1 MEGQPPHSDLIGHSD
16 TGSSGGC
23 RQGSQWLLS
32 WDRFGEPMRTLL
44 FPFFLVAC
52 EQVAPSGNPLKPVSV
67 DVSVEPSVE
76 SDDALDEEEDVFT
89 ISNEELAAVVTGEEE
104 GDEEDSN
111 GQGAAD
117 PNPETTQE
125 QGPTGSP
132 SAPAVQAEAAV
143 APPPPAATPGWPGQT
158 AKAWPV
164 RLVTTIP
171 NASPPRA
178 ILGLPDGREV
188 VVNPGSMVPDLGIV
202 VVAIS
207 PNSAELAK
215 VAPAGDHATIESMTL
230 TAQY

>member
-1 MEGQPPHSDLIGHSD
+1 
-16 TGSSGGC
+16 
-23 RQGSQWLLS
+23 
-32 WDRFGEPMRTLL
+32 MRSIL
-44 FPFFLVAC
+44 FSFFLVAC
-52 EQVAPSGNPLKPVSV
+52 EQVAPSGNPLEPVPVAAQEEAASAPEA
-67 DVSVEPSVE
+67 DLANAGEQAE
-76 SDDALDEEEDVFT
+76 ELADEEVFT
-89 ISNEELAAVVTGEEE
+89 ISSEELAEAV
-104 GDEEDSN
+104 
-111 GQGAAD
+111 A
-117 PNPETTQE
+117 
-125 QGPTGSP
+125 
-132 SAPAVQAEAAV
+132 APAPTDDAEASADNASVEGQEPKAAV
-143 APPPPAATPGWPGQT
+143 PLAPPAAEHTQNSPRPGWPGQV
-158 AKAWPV
+158 ANKWPV

>member
-1 MEGQPPHSDLIGHSD
+1 
-16 TGSSGGC
+16 
-23 RQGSQWLLS
+23 
-32 WDRFGEPMRTLL
+32 MRTLL

-52 EQVAPSGNPLKPVSV
+52 EQVSPSGNPLKPVSV
-67 DVSVEPSVE
+67 DVPVEASAE
-76 SDDALDEEEDVFT
+76 ADDALDDDEEEVFT
-89 ISNEELAAVVTGEEE
+89 ISSEELAAVVKGEQ
-104 GDEEDSN
+104 GADDEDST
-111 GQGAAD
+111 GQDEAVVATD
-117 PNPETTQE
+117 AVEK
-125 QGPTGSP
+125 QGPAVTS
-132 SAPAVQAEAAV
+132 SAPVVQTEVAVTTPQ
-143 APPPPAATPGWPGQT
+143 PGATPGWPGPT

>member
-1 MEGQPPHSDLIGHSD
+1 
-16 TGSSGGC
+16 
-23 RQGSQWLLS
+23 
-32 WDRFGEPMRTLL
+32 MRTLL

-52 EQVAPSGNPLKPVSV
+52 EQVSPSGNPLKPVSV

-76 SDDALDEEEDVFT
+76 SDDALDEEDDVFT
-89 ISNEELAAVVTGEEE
+89 ISSEELAAIVKGEE
-104 GDEEDSN
+104 GTDEEDTN
-111 GQGAAD
+111 GQEDADAA
-117 PNPETTQE
+117 PENAEE
-125 QGPTGSP
+125 QVSTSTPP
-132 SAPAVQAEAAV
+132 APAVQAEGAV
-143 APPPPAATPGWPGQT
+143 APPQPAATPGWPGQT

>member
-1 MEGQPPHSDLIGHSD
+1 
-16 TGSSGGC
+16 
-23 RQGSQWLLS
+23 
-32 WDRFGEPMRTLL
+32 MRTLL

-52 EQVAPSGNPLKPVSV
+52 EQVSPSGNPLKPVSV
-67 DVSVEPSVE
+67 DVPVEASAE
-76 SDDALDEEEDVFT
+76 ADDALDDDEEEVFT
-89 ISNEELAAVVTGEEE
+89 ISSEELAAVVKGEQ
-104 GDEEDSN
+104 GADDEDST
-111 GQGAAD
+111 GQDEAVVATD
-117 PNPETTQE
+117 AVEK
-125 QGPTGSP
+125 QGPAVTS
-132 SAPAVQAEAAV
+132 SAPVVQTEVAVTTPQ
-143 APPPPAATPGWPGQT
+143 PGATPGWPGQT

>member
-1 MEGQPPHSDLIGHSD
+1 
-16 TGSSGGC
+16 
-23 RQGSQWLLS
+23 
-32 WDRFGEPMRTLL
+32 MRTLL

-52 EQVAPSGNPLKPVSV
+52 EQVSPSGNPLKPVSV
-67 DVSVEPSVE
+67 DVLVEPGVE
-76 SDDALDEEEDVFT
+76 SDDALDEDEDDVFT
-89 ISNEELAAVVTGEEE
+89 ISSEELAAVVKGEE
-104 GDEEDSN
+104 GSDQEDSN
-111 GQGAAD
+111 GQEGATAD
-117 PNPETTQE
+117 PEPAEK
-125 QGPTGSP
+125 QGATAA
-132 SAPAVQAEAAV
+132 APAPSVQTEVAV
-143 APPPPAATPGWPGQT
+143 APPQPAATPGWPGQT

>member
-1 MEGQPPHSDLIGHSD
+1 
-16 TGSSGGC
+16 
-23 RQGSQWLLS
+23 
-32 WDRFGEPMRTLL
+32 MRTLL

-52 EQVAPSGNPLKPVSV
+52 EQVTPSGNPLKPVSV
-67 DVSVEPSVE
+67 EVSADVSVEA
-76 SDDALDEEEDVFT
+76 DDALDDEEEEVFT
-89 ISNEELAAVVTGEEE
+89 ISSEELAAVVKGEE
-104 GDEEDSN
+104 GTDEK
-111 GQGAAD
+111 D
-117 PNPETTQE
+117 PTRQDEAETTPDAVE
-125 QGPTGSP
+125 KAVPVGVA
-132 SAPAVQAEAAV
+132 SAPAVQAETAV
-143 APPPPAATPGWPGQT
+143 APPQPGATPGWPGQT

>member
-1 MEGQPPHSDLIGHSD
+1 
-16 TGSSGGC
+16 
-23 RQGSQWLLS
+23 
-32 WDRFGEPMRTLL
+32 MRSIL

-52 EQVAPSGNPLKPVSV
+52 EQVTPSGNPLEPVPV
-67 DVSVEPSVE
+67 VAQEEAVSAEAGLVSAGEQAE
-76 SDDALDEEEDVFT
+76 EAADEEVFT
-89 ISNEELAAVVTGEEE
+89 ISSEELAEAVSTPSTTDDSEEVSTDSASVE
-104 GDEEDSN
+104 GQEPK
-111 GQGAAD
+111 AAA
-117 PNPETTQE
+117 PIA
-125 QGPTGSP
+125 S
-132 SAPAVQAEAAV
+132 PAVENAQNS
-143 APPPPAATPGWPGQT
+143 PRPGWPGQV
-158 AKAWPV
+158 ANKWPV